1 MKPLDFYRL
10 GLSLAETAK
19 SEAEQRTVVNRLY
32 YGLHHEACCR
42 YFRNNPDS
50 EPVYASRRH
59 SELRNQYTSH
69 ADERANTVGQRLH
82 YLIELRRLADYQ
94 LAPPLSFRGQTLDPL
109 EFMGM
114 ALEAGRQLLDA
125 LEDYSPGEAEDGC
138 TCLVQF

>member
-10 GLSLAETAK
+10 GISIAETAD
-19 SEAEQRTVVNRLY
+19 SEAAQRTAVNRLY

-50 EPVYASRRH
+50 VPLYASRRH
-59 SELRNQYTSH
+59 SELRTRYSTHS
-69 ADERANTVGQRLH
+69 ASEARAIGQRLQ
-82 YLIELRRLADYQ
+82 YLIEMRRLADYQ
-94 LAPPLSFRGQTLDPL
+94 LAPPFSFRGQSLAPQ
-109 EFMGM
+109 EFLNL

>member
-59 SELRNQYTSH
+59 SELRNRYTSH

>member
-10 GLSLAETAK
+10 GLSLAESAD
-19 SEAEQRTVVNRLY
+19 SEAAQRTAVNRLY

-50 EPVYASRRH
+50 EPVYAGRRH
-59 SELRNQYTSH
+59 SELRNRYTSH
-69 ADERANTVGQRLH
+69 VDERANTVGQRLQ
-82 YLIELRRLADYQ
+82 YLIEMRRLADYQ
-94 LAPPLSFRGQTLDPL
+94 LAPTFGFRGQSLAPQ
-109 EFMGM
+109 EFLNL
-114 ALEAGRQLLDA
+114 ALEAARQLLDA